1 MVTRSRLKSV
11 LTGLALYTV
20 AAALIGYFGV
30 NAYTG
35 KYGLNARQ
43 ELDQEI
49 IALTSELARL
59 KRERAEGEQRVSLLR
74 SDRVDP
80 DMLDERA
87 RFQLDYAN
95 PHDLVRMIAGARAV
109 RFQKLIDSISKVSCR
124 IAVRHSY
131 SFAASRNP
139 LTAGLSWAREGLSTL
154 SSSRICHGRLTQE
167 NRHKGQG
174 SGKGDTALR
183 RNSPES
189 RSSRRCATCC

>member
-1 MVTRSRLKSV
+1 MVSRPRLKSF
-11 LTGLALYTV
+11 LTGLALYMM

-59 KRERAEGEQRVSLLR
+59 KRERADSEHRFSLLR

-87 RFQLDYAN
+87 RYQLDYAN
-95 PHDLVRMIAGARAV
+95 PHDLVRMTTP
-109 RFQKLIDSISKVSCR
+109 
-124 IAVRHSY
+124 
-131 SFAASRNP
+131 N
-139 LTAGLSWAREGLSTL
+139 
-154 SSSRICHGRLTQE
+154 
-167 NRHKGQG
+167 
-174 SGKGDTALR
+174 
-183 RNSPES
+183 
-189 RSSRRCATCC
+189 